1 MKKNIHYMTFGGP
14 LRPTRY
20 ANRALRTVST
30 EVSKSPCCAWSAIAY
45 IAFGKPL
52 TNPADL
58 VAIKQSLPLPN
69 RFTHKDGMLGSFN
82 AQYYDEVFGLY
93 GYILS
98 ADVRE
103 SETGE
108 DHQRFLGYY
117 LKRQLLH
124 GAWTPGAKFLL
135 RVGV

>member
-1 MKKNIHYMTFGGP
+1 VALAVFKCFGGP

-45 IAFGKPL
+45 IAFGRPL
-52 TNPADL
+52 TTPADL
-58 VAIKQSLPLPN
+58 VAIEQSLPLPN
-69 RFTHKDGMLGSFN
+69 RFTHTDGILGPFN
-82 AQYYDEVFGLY
+82 TEYYDEVFGLY
-93 GYILS
+93 GFILS